1 MKVSRE
7 NWIDLNLVCNEVNIT
22 CLLSQSEKEIVGTLR
37 GFDEYVNMVLEDVV
51 EYEYTAA
58 GRKEVKQYRCT
69 INITVAYLT

>member
-1 MKVSRE
+1 
-7 NWIDLNLVCNEVNIT
+7 
-22 CLLSQSEKEIVGTLR
+22 
-37 GFDEYVNMVLEDVV
+37 MVLEDVV